1 MRNQMLFRDARGLF
15 EDAFTLWMKTY
26 TLVPM
31 AMGVLMQLL
40 VAVLAC
46 VGVVRME
53 WKEWEAG

>member
-1 MRNQMLFRDARGLF
+1 MLFRDARGLF